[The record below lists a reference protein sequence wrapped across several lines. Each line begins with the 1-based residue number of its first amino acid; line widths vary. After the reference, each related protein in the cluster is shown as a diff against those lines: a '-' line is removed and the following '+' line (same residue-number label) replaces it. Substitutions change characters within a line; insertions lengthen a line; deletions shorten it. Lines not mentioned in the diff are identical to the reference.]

1 LLHGVLDALADRF
14 FPVLASFD
22 DELDQLEANIL
33 EQPSDA
39 QLGRL
44 FGMKGR

>member
-1 LLHGVLDALADRF
+1 LLQGVLDALADRF

-22 DELDQLEANIL
+22 DELDQLEAKHSRT
-33 EQPSDA
+33 PSDA